1 MIKGYVRPSLP
12 GDPEKVAPI
21 LREADKAEI
30 EATVGLDH
38 AVALAYAAQSC
49 LLPLTMVDDQEQPF
63 GMFGVAVNPSM
74 AGYGNIWLLS
84 SDYLFEARITFLRQS
99 KMWQAAIEQ
108 PYHIV
113 GNVVSENNLKHIRW
127 LKWLG
132 YRFIARHP
140 EFGWNKQP
148 FLEFVRITKCAQ

>member
-21 LREADKAEI
+21 LRDEDKAEI

-38 AVALAYAAQSC
+38 AVALAYASQSC
-49 LLPLTMVDDQEQPF
+49 LLPLTMVDAQERPF
-63 GMFGVAVNPSM
+63 GMFGVVPHTSVQ
-74 AGYGNIWLLS
+74 GYGNIWLLS
-84 SDYLFEARITFLRQS
+84 SSYLFEARLPFLRQCR
-99 KMWQAAIEQ
+99 MWQAAIEQ
-108 PYHIV
+108 PYHLV
-113 GNVVSENNLKHIRW
+113 GNYVMEANVKHVRW
-127 LKWLG
+127 LRWLG
-132 YRFIARHP
+132 YKVVARHP